1 MQSKVSRGWILV
13 DGSEVLVEQGVAQF
27 EILTGRPAPVYI
39 MRDAVQ
45 RRYATVHSGY
55 TDENP

>member
-1 MQSKVSRGWILV
+1 MQSKISRGWIIV

-27 EILTGRPAPVYI
+27 EILTRRTAPVYV

-45 RRYATVHSGY
+45 RGYATVHSD
-55 TDENP
+55 TDGDP